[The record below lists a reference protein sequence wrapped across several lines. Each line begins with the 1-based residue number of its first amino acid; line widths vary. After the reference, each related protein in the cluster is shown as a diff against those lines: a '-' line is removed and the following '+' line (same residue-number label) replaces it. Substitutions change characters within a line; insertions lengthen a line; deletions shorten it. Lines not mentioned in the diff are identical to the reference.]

1 MKNESL
7 SALLRQRFAAAI
19 AAVGG
24 SPAPADSPVR
34 ASTDPKFGDYQ
45 CNAAMALAKPL
56 GVKPR
61 EAADR
66 IVAAVSESLR
76 EIAEP
81 LEVAGPGFINIRLR
95 NEFLAAR
102 LAEIPPAGETA
113 DRLGVPPAVP
123 AQRIVIDY
131 SSPNIAKQMHVGHLR
146 GTILGDCLARTLLFA
161 GHEVIRQN
169 HLGDWGTQFGK
180 LIAWYA
186 DHAIPIGQD
195 GDALLE
201 AMEED
206 YRKANKRFDEDAA
219 FATAARTAVGSLQS
233 GDPAARQVWQ
243 RIYRESQRA
252 FNEIYALLG
261 ALLTDADIRGE
272 SFYNDLLAPTI
283 DELRHRFPPRDP
295 VQAQSG
301 PRLEVREDQGALCVF
316 LYGADGRPRYK
327 NADGGEFPMIVQKTD
342 GAFLYS
348 STDLAALRFRMTELK
363 ADRVI
368 YVVGNEQAQ
377 HLQMLFEAGRLAGW
391 VAPHVQLN
399 HAGHGLVLGET
410 GKKLTG
416 RQGGSVHLHELL
428 DEAVQRA
435 RAVVDEIEQRRDPE
449 TTLALDDSEK
459 SSVARHVGIG
469 ALKYADLAHDRNTD
483 YRFSWS
489 KLLAMDGNT
498 APYLM
503 YAYARVRS
511 IYRKA
516 MDKFGIAAEESADA
530 PISIAAPAE
539 RTLALHLL
547 RFRDT
552 LNHVA
557 EELAPHAL
565 CSYLYEL
572 AGHFMR
578 FYEACPV
585 LQAPDDA
592 TRLSRMR
599 LADLTARTLNV
610 GLSLLGIQVVE
621 RM

>member
-1 MKNESL
+1 MKNDSL
-7 SALLRQRFAAAI
+7 STLLRERFAAAI
-19 AAVGG
+19 DSVAGSTTTQDPAV
-24 SPAPADSPVR
+24 R
-34 ASTDPKFGDYQ
+34 TSTDPKFGDYQ
-45 CNAAMALAKPL
+45 CNAAMVLARPL

-66 IVAAVSESLR
+66 IVTAVSDSLR
-76 EIAEP
+76 DIAEP
-81 LEVAGPGFINIRLR
+81 LEIAGPGFINIRLR
-95 NEFLAAR
+95 NDFLAAR
-102 LAEIPPAGETA
+102 LAAIPAAGETA
-113 DRLGVPPAVP
+113 DRLGVPPAAP

-146 GTILGDCLARTLLFA
+146 GTILGDCLARTLSFA

-186 DHAIPIGQD
+186 DHPIPSGAD

-219 FATAARTAVGSLQS
+219 FATAARTAVGRLQS
-233 GDPAARQVWQ
+233 GDPAARDIWKQ
-243 RIYRESQRA
+243 IYRESQRA

-283 DELRHRFPPRDP
+283 EELRRRFPPRDRA
-295 VQAQSG
+295 QALAG
-301 PRLEVREDQGALCVF
+301 PWLEVREDQGALCVF
-316 LYGADGRPRYK
+316 LYGADGQPRYK

-348 STDLAALRFRMTELK
+348 STDLAALHFRMTELK

-391 VAPHVQLN
+391 VAPQVQLN
-399 HAGHGLVLGET
+399 HAGHGLILGET

-416 RQGGSVHLHELL
+416 RQGGSVHLRELL
-428 DEAVQRA
+428 DESIERA
-435 RAVVDEIEQRRDPE
+435 RAVVDEIEQRRESDAVVA
-449 TTLALDDSEK
+449 LADSEK
-459 SSVARHVGIG
+459 AAVARRVGIG
-469 ALKYADLAHDRNTD
+469 ALKYADLSYDRNTD

-511 IYRKA
+511 IHRKA
-516 MDKFGIAAEESADA
+516 ADKFGIAAGASAAA
-530 PISIAAPAE
+530 PIVIAAPAE
-539 RTLALHLL
+539 RALALHLL
-547 RFRDT
+547 RFRET

-557 EELAPHAL
+557 DELAPHAL
-565 CSYLYEL
+565 CLYLYEL
-572 AGHFMR
+572 AGCFMR

-585 LQAPDDA
+585 LQAPDDT

-599 LADLTARTLNV
+599 LADLTARTLKL
-610 GLSLLGIQVVE
+610 GLSLLGITVVE